1 MLELV
6 LELHVGI
13 SWRQA
18 CKNIKSVIQLVVG
31 NAIQALGSVYVMLI
45 LLFSLVKCF
54 RSVTSVFLPY
64 MGQLAK
70 RQSCK

>member
-45 LLFSLVKCF
+45 WLFSIKYNIVHQLYFNKK
-54 RSVTSVFLPY
+54 LP
-64 MGQLAK
+64 LALELNG
-70 RQSCK
+70 